1 MGEEGHKVVFREKA
15 DEMPDADTGDV
26 VFVLKEQ
33 EHPDFKRKGA
43 DLYIERTISLVEA
56 LCGFELEVTHLDG
69 RRLLIK
75 TAPGDITRPVA
86 YGFDPLAKQA
96 DCELEWECIDGH
108 DCPGIESVARAE
120 ETEVDVLKM
129 ACQTQLRQRGL
140 DIGAFVVDGTGTHF
154 KQCTRDEA
162 LAAKQARADAKM
174 YVVADPAARQQY
186 STALSPLSS

>member
-129 ACQTQLRQRGL
+129 ACQTQLRLTSKSWGAQRPTSTDSTSCSRLRRTPHETLSGEPTRGL
-140 DIGAFVVDGTGTHF
+140 HACIT
-154 KQCTRDEA
+154 QI
-162 LAAKQARADAKM
+162 
-174 YVVADPAARQQY
+174 VVA
-186 STALSPLSS
+186 